1 MNYLCDTNIISELG
15 RPKPNPEVVAWAEEA
30 KIISIS
36 AITIEEIRY
45 GLTWKS
51 KPKVQTW
58 FDEFIQTS
66 CEILPITDEI
76 ADHAGRLR
84 GQFAA
89 QGVVRDQPDMLIA
102 ATAYIHNRILATRN
116 IKDFQN
122 CGLELFNPFD

>member
-1 MNYLCDTNIISELG
+1 MAAQNH
-15 RPKPNPEVVAWAEEA
+15 PEVVAWAEEVN
-30 KIISIS
+30 IISIS
-36 AITIEEIRY
+36 VITIEEIRY

-51 KPKVQTW
+51 KPNVQTW
-58 FDEFIQTS
+58 FDKFIQTS

-89 QGVVRDQPDMLIA
+89 QGFARAQPDMLIA
-102 ATAYIHNRILATRN
+102 ATAYIHNRILVTRN

-122 CGLELFNPFD
+122 CGLKLFNPFE